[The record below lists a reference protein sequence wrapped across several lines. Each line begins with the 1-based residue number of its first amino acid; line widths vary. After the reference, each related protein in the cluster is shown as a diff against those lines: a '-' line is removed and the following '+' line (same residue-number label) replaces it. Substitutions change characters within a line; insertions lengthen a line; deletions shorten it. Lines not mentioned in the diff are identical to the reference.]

1 MKKQDYEHSD
11 KYSDKSDDALA
22 AQRFQMLEDLARE
35 LSGPIVFPT
44 NLDVAARIRRLA
56 NDPAVTLDEMALAVS
71 ADPLISSKLLAMANS
86 SPYADAQPLNDIFAA
101 VSRLGLE
108 IVCAVSLSTAIR
120 QIVLLGSMVQ
130 FADLA
135 DLLWVHTLRSA
146 SACYVVAKRMTN
158 IDPNVAFFAG
168 MVHDIGA
175 FYMLYRANKY
185 PELVARPES
194 LKFLVVKWHESIG
207 ESLMNALG
215 VPSHIVEAT
224 REHDRLRKI
233 EGAPNGLKDVVYV
246 GNVLAGAHFEWL
258 YNDVDIAEINRHA
271 LGPQYKQYGAEI
283 DAHAQSIAAF
293 FK

>member
-1 MKKQDYEHSD
+1 MKNQDYEH
-11 KYSDKSDDALA
+11 SDKSDDALA

-44 NLDVAARIRRLA
+44 NFDVAARIRRLA
-56 NDPAVTLDEMALAVS
+56 NDPDVTLKEMALAVS

-86 SPYADAQPLNDIFAA
+86 SAYADAQPLNDIFAA

-108 IVCAVSLSTAIR
+108 NVCSVSLSIAMR
-120 QIVLLGSMVQ
+120 QIVMLGSMIQ

-135 DLLWVHTLRSA
+135 NLLWIHTLRSA

-215 VPSHIVEAT
+215 VPSNIVEAT
-224 REHDRLRKI
+224 CEHDRLRKM
-233 EGAPNGLKDVVYV
+233 EGAPDDLKDVVYV

-271 LGPQYKQYGAEI
+271 LGPQYKQHEAEI